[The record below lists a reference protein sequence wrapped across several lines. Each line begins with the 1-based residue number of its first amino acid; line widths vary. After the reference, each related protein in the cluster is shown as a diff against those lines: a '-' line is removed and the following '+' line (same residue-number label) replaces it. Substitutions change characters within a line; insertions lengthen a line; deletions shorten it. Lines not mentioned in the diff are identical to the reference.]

1 MASPLSA
8 LSIGHRR
15 VGLIDVL
22 RAYGFPD
29 AMYQRLLEGLAE
41 SGIYDEM
48 GARIRED
55 ISDDA
60 TVAEMELLTV
70 DMEARF
76 ADWMRKNAPE
86 FSKTSEGFETI
97 ARALV
102 LDAAERMRDVIED
115 DRTAV
120 LSYTRD
126 SAYSDVCWSRSKLLG
141 DVDDEMLRLAR
152 AVAEAG
158 A

>member
-29 AMYQRLLEGLAE
+29 EMYLRLLGGLAD

-48 GARIRED
+48 MTRIKAD

-60 TVAEMELLTV
+60 TRAEMQLLTE
-70 DMEARF
+70 DLEARF
-76 ADWMRKNAPE
+76 SDWIRENAPE
-86 FSKTSEGFETI
+86 FSQTPDGYGTV

-115 DRTAV
+115 EKTAV

-126 SAYSDVCWSRSKLLG
+126 GAYQDVCWSRSRVLG

-152 AVAEAG
+152 AVAEMG
-158 A
+158 R